1 MAFSLARLRAL
12 GLVGLL
18 AALVCAWTAL
28 PVTAQTPPAAS
39 ATPTGGGALQ
49 LISTG
54 WGGTPVASAW
64 NPVRLRLTGA
74 ARDATV
80 RVEVLVKRL
89 VNTGGSSGGPSG
101 ELPLAAY
108 AQDVALPAGSIKEV
122 TVWVPLEADHS
133 AEARLL
139 TSTGRLMESVPA
151 GMVLAASGRQTAWPV
166 IGVLAD
172 STTVSRTVAQI
183 QLAVQGLALPV
194 RSVQVSPADLPAEG
208 ARMDGLGA
216 LVVQAGGGAA
226 TATLTGEQRRAVR
239 EWVEAGGHLVLSGG
253 PDAPR
258 SLEALP
264 PNTLPVTYGDVDPAA
279 DLAPLLAWAGTS
291 DAALPRGPAIQ
302 IRAQAGLPL
311 AGTPDRPL
319 VWRMPLGRGTVTL
332 LAADVALE
340 PLAGRPQTANVL
352 RSALDLAL
360 PRSGSADQLT
370 ALAMSGASPRFS
382 DIPPGAGS
390 DARRL
395 IPQLNQVPPGVF
407 PGWGT
412 VALLL
417 GGFALLAGPVT
428 HILLR
433 RLDRREWMWV
443 VVPALSLIT
452 CTGMYVAGV
461 AGGRSVYANVVS
473 HVLLDGRGGA
483 RQALAAGFFA
493 PTRGQLAVTVAP
505 PAAPPGTPAGEP
517 VLHAQPTS
525 DGLGLFALRS
535 RVPTADAPPVRI
547 VSGREARVLFQGDE
561 EGTRAV
567 ALDRGEIADA
577 GRIAAQ
583 LSGEGT
589 LIKGTVRNETPFLL
603 EDAAVALG
611 QSVARLGTLA
621 PGQSAPVTLD
631 ASLARVAQAG
641 GTPYGPRGTPLS
653 GLLFGASAGGN
664 VTGVSVSGGGTGR
677 TRTQYTPSGSY
688 ELPDNPEVQRR
699 ARLLDAV
706 VGEGAAPYWLEPSRS
721 RALTFYAFTRQV
733 VGGPTPTVGRQA
745 SAHLSVV
752 EQRLDLGSASGAAG
766 TTASFTIPAGVA
778 PAELIAHTGRALAA
792 GFTGQTAY
800 WELHAGAAT
809 FRIRPTMPPGVRA
822 RSMSLTTLQLGS
834 SQPIPSGST
843 SGGGPGGQSLRG
855 ASGTLGPAEAGT
867 FSLYDWTRGA
877 WEPLPAG
884 REARLAEPA
893 AYVGPDGAISVQVR
907 ARPDL
912 LVRFALPELS
922 LEGVAG

>member
-1 MAFSLARLRAL
+1 MAYSAGRLRARWL
-12 GLVGLL
+12 AGLL
-18 AALVCAWTAL
+18 AALASVCLASVPPAS
-28 PVTAQTPPAAS
+28 AQTPAGS
-39 ATPTGGGALQ
+39 PTSGGALQ
-49 LISTG
+49 LVSTG
-54 WGGTPVASAW
+54 WGGTPVANAW
-64 NPVRLRLTGA
+64 NPVRLRLTGSS
-74 ARDATV
+74 RDATA
-80 RVEVLVKRL
+80 RVEVLLKRL
-89 VNTGGSSGGPSG
+89 ISTGGSSTPNG
-101 ELPLAAY
+101 EVPLSAY
-108 AQDVALPAGSIKEV
+108 AQDVALPAGSTKEV
-122 TVWVPLEADHS
+122 TVWVPLESDFS

-139 TSTGRLMESVPA
+139 APNGRLLESVPA
-151 GMVLAASGRQTAWPV
+151 GMVLAVSGRQTAWPV

-172 STTVSRTVAQI
+172 SATVGRTVAQI

-194 RSVQVSPADLPAEG
+194 RSVQLAPADLPAEG

-216 LVVQAGGGAA
+216 IVVQAGGG
-226 TATLTGEQRRAVR
+226 TAIAGLTGEQRRAVR
-239 EWVEAGGHLVLSGG
+239 EWVMAGGHLVLSGG

-258 SLEALP
+258 SLDVLP

-279 DLAPLLAWAGTS
+279 NLTLLLTWAGTT
-291 DAALPRGPAIQ
+291 DAALPPGPAIQ
-302 IRAQAGLPL
+302 LRAQAGLPL

-319 VWRMPLGRGTVTL
+319 VWRLPLGRGSVTL
-332 LAADVALE
+332 LAADIALE

-352 RSALDLAL
+352 RAALDLAL
-360 PRSGSADQLT
+360 PRSGSADQLA
-370 ALAMSGASPRFS
+370 ALAISGASPRFS
-382 DIPPGAGS
+382 DIPPGTGS

-395 IPQLNQVPPGVF
+395 IPQLSQVPPGSF

-417 GGFALLAGPVT
+417 GGFAFLAGPVT
-428 HILLR
+428 HIVLR

-443 VVPALSLIT
+443 VVPTLSLLT
-452 CTGMYVAGV
+452 CAGMYVVGA

-473 HVLLDGRGGA
+473 HVVLDGRGGA
-483 RQALAAGFFA
+483 QQALAAGFFA
-493 PTRGQLAVTVAP
+493 PTRGQLAVTVP
-505 PAAPPGTPAGEP
+505 SPSGPASTPAGEP

-525 DGLGLFALRS
+525 DGLGFFALRS
-535 RVPTADAPPVRI
+535 RPPTAEAPPVRI
-547 VSGREARVLFQGDE
+547 IAGREARVLFDGDE

-577 GRIAAQ
+577 GKITAL

-589 LIKGTVRNETPFLL
+589 LIKGSVRNETPFVL
-603 EDAAVALG
+603 EDASVALG

-631 ASLARVAQAG
+631 ASLARAPQS

-653 GLLFGASAGGN
+653 GLLFGASPGSN
-664 VTGVSVSGGGTGR
+664 VTGATRGALTGSAR

-688 ELPDNPEVQRR
+688 ELPDDPEVQRR

-706 VGEGAAPYWLEPSRS
+706 VGEGAVPYWLEPSRS

-733 VGGPTPTVGRQA
+733 VGGPVPTVGRQA
-745 SAHLSVV
+745 AAHLSVV
-752 EQRLDLGSASGAAG
+752 EQRLELGGSTAAF
-766 TTASFTIPAGVA
+766 SVPAGVT

-809 FRIRPTMPPGVRA
+809 FRIRPTLPPNA
-822 RSMSLTTLQLGS
+822 RPRSLTLTTLQLGS
-834 SQPIPSGST
+834 SQPIPTSSS
-843 SGGGPGGQSLRG
+843 SGGPATQQLRG
-855 ASGTLGPAEAGT
+855 ANSTVGPAEPGT
-867 FSLYDWTRGA
+867 FSIYDWTRGA
-877 WEPLPAG
+877 WEPLPGG
-884 REARLAEPA
+884 REARLADPTP
-893 AYVGPDGAISVQVR
+893 YVGPDGAVSVQVR

-922 LEGVAG
+922 LEGVTG